1 VPAGRVAAQEEMSAD
16 VVSIVGV
23 SPAQQQKVHKSAY
36 FSPHF
41 AIFFLNP
48 FVAQFPK

>member
-1 VPAGRVAAQEEMSAD
+1 VPAGRVAAQDEMSAD

-23 SPAQQQKVHKSAY
+23 SPAQQKVQNSAY

-41 AIFFLNP
+41 ATFFLNP